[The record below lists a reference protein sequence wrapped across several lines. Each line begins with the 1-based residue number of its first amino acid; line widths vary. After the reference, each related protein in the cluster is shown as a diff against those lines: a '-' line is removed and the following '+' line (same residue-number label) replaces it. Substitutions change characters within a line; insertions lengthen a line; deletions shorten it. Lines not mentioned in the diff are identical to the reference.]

1 MNNHDEFLR
10 KTLGQKYK
18 DYKTNNKDMEGFD

>member
-18 DYKTNNKDMEGFD
+18 DYKTNNDMKGFD